1 MKRIHEVC
9 IRWHQTDGEQGSF
22 TESVEVLSQD
32 EAVRLIARKMATMA
46 SGCGASA
53 TEEEIREFVDEAEE
67 RVEYVVELSARAS
80 RDLQAVLGDE
90 LAGQQLDPTALI
102 ELIKEHRERVTKPV
116 AKRAAV

>member
-1 MKRIHEVC
+1 MKRIYEVC

-22 TESVEVLSQD
+22 TDSVEILSQD
-32 EAVRLIARKMATMA
+32 EAVRFIARKMATM
-46 SGCGASA
+46 SCGCGANA

-90 LAGQQLDPTALI
+90 FAGQQLDPTALI
-102 ELIKEHRERVTKPV
+102 ELIKEHRERVTKPIAAQV
-116 AKRAAV
+116 AA